1 MCNKGIVAMF
11 QSSSFSHVRLLQP
24 HGLWPARLLCP
35 WNSPD
40 KNTGEDSHSILQGMF
55 LTQGSNPVLLYLRQI
70 LYHLSHQGSPI

>member
-35 WNSPD
+35 WNSPG
-40 KNTGEDSHSILQGMF
+40 KNTGVGCHFLHQRIFPTQELNSGLQHC
-55 LTQGSNPVLLYLRQI
+55 RQI
-70 LYHLSHQGSPI
+70 LF